1 MVHALRNL
9 YKEVY
14 ISTGKVSK
22 RDKLGI
28 YAEIERKVL
37 NTFSLIISAVYKNK
51 TEKYPVLE
59 QARIQIELTKQLIR
73 TAYEIKSLEER
84 NYLRFAGML
93 QEISKMTN
101 GWIKY
106 LETHNTTQ
114 NPPLQRRM

>member
-1 MVHALRNL
+1 MRSL

-28 YAEIERKVL
+28 YAEIEDTIL
-37 NTFSLIISAVYKNK
+37 HTFSLIISAVYKNK
-51 TEKYPVLE
+51 VEKKPILE
-59 QARIQIELTKQLIR
+59 QARIQVELTKQLIR

-84 NYLRFAGML
+84 NYLRFAGLL
-93 QEISKMTN
+93 QEVSKMVN

-106 LETHNTTQ
+106 LDIQSTT
-114 NPPLQRRM
+114 